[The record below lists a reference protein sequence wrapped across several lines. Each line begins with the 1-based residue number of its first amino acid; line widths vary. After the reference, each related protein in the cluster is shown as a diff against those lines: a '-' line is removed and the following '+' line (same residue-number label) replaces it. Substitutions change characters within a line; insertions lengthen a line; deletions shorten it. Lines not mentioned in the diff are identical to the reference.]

1 MVGVAARGVGTSVE
15 QRIALAHCSG
25 GGPQARAPHM
35 MWAGDPV
42 CATVTQAD
50 PQLTRR
56 CGVICTGP
64 GRWPYCRPCLDIRT
78 GGIALPLRQ
87 IAASG
92 QGGPAALRSNIDAA
106 PCSSC
111 PIGDKLA
118 GSVLHEARV
127 TAGKAEVADD
137 GPA

>member
-1 MVGVAARGVGTSVE
+1 MRNCSGGDKHANDRRHYSRCEERAHSSSSELQLEAFDPMVGVAARGVGASVE
-15 QRIALAHCSG
+15 QRIALAHCGG

-64 GRWPYCRPCLDIRT
+64 G
-78 GGIALPLRQ
+78 GGRIVALAWTSEREALPF
-87 IAASG
+87 
-92 QGGPAALRSNIDAA
+92 RS
-106 PCSSC
+106 
-111 PIGDKLA
+111 DK
-118 GSVLHEARV
+118 
-127 TAGKAEVADD
+127 
-137 GPA
+137 